1 METASSSTPRAERG
15 ALYDATEEQMFA
27 LIAVVSRSKRAVA
40 SQLEHLMT
48 PAALPVLGIIMR
60 TKRITQ
66 SEICER
72 LLMDKAALS
81 RMVAKL
87 EELGLVVRET
97 DEQDRRVS
105 HLLPTDLAVERW
117 CQWLQEWRTDL
128 RSRLAGWDDADLETL
143 ISLLGR
149 LNSDMQVP

>member
-1 METASSSTPRAERG
+1 METAERTTPIPERS

-27 LIAVVSRSKRAVA
+27 LIQIVARSKREVA

-66 SEICER
+66 SEICDK

-81 RMVAKL
+81 RMVTKL
-87 EELGLVVRET
+87 EELGLVTREV

-105 HLLPTDLAVERW
+105 HLLPTELSVQRW
-117 CQWLQEWRTDL
+117 KEWLQDWRRDL
-128 RSRLAGWDDADLETL
+128 RDRLEGWNDEDLSAL

-149 LNSDMQVP
+149 LNEDMQVS